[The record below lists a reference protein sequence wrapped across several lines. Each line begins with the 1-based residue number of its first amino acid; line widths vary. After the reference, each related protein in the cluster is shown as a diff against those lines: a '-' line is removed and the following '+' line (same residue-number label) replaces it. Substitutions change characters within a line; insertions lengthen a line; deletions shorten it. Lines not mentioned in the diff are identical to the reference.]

1 MGIICIW
8 RRNKNPFIKY
18 EQKQPK
24 RQKYQQKKIVR
35 KFLRKCMKNVIKMKK
50 KWYLGLSNTWGQ
62 KSLEKFEEENDKQAW
77 INLERKGRKR

>member
-1 MGIICIW
+1 MI
-8 RRNKNPFIKY
+8 
-18 EQKQPK
+18 
-24 RQKYQQKKIVR
+24 
-35 KFLRKCMKNVIKMKK
+35 NVIKMKK